1 MCRVMGRQISM
12 KLTDEDEEILNKIVK
27 EFGFV
32 SQSDAIRY
40 AFRLADKYM
49 ALQAEAMSKKSLKE

>member
-1 MCRVMGRQISM
+1 M